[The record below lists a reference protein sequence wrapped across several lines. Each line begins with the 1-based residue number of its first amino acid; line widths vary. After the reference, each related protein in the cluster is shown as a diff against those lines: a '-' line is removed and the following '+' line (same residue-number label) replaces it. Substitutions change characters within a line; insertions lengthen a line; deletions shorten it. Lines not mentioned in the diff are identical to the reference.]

1 MRALLID
8 GFDQVMKE
16 IDLPIE
22 AAVFHKQVKQYLN
35 TEKIDSIHP
44 DKLLTILFDPLAFAQ
59 AGIPGFLLGV
69 LEDFPLFGNVICI
82 GRNPVTYQV
91 EDLPK
96 EFTPDYFSITWYD
109 AMASEEC
116 RKRAMQIGIDNYRS

>member
-1 MRALLID
+1 MRALIID

-22 AAVFHKQVKQYLN
+22 AAMFHQQVKQYLN

-59 AGIPGFLLGV
+59 AGTPGFLLGL
-69 LEDFPLFGNVICI
+69 LEKFPLFGNVICV

-96 EFTPDYFSITWYD
+96 EFTPDHFNITWYD
-109 AMASEEC
+109 ATASEEC
-116 RKRAMQIGIDNYRS
+116 RKKAMQIGIDNYRS